1 MPYNNYRQDLMG
13 EATLTPSGQ
22 FEIGTYQSFKLIYT
36 AGKFGIDDQGG
47 LRIGFRGHFDGSA
60 IQFSDPTAPGY
71 TTVEA
76 SNGAVLEMSWEAR
89 RNIRPWNKSLYIR
102 CLRFLREGDQIVI
115 NFGDQSKGS
124 PGWLLQTFCESAF
137 TFQITVDPFATQDF
151 IARQTQPFQWCRVIR
166 QIGRRFCQHC
176 GGRVRHFDCQSKATT
191 AGAIHQTVLLERSN

>member
-124 PGWLLQTFCESAF
+124 PKISLNCQ
-137 TFQITVDPFATQDF
+137 P
-151 IARQTQPFQWCRVIR
+151 RQTQPFQWCRAIR

-191 AGAIHQTVLLERSN
+191 AGAIHQTVLLER

>member
-1 MPYNNYRQDLMG
+1 MPYNDYRQDLMG

-76 SNGAVLEMSWEAR
+76 SNGAVLEVSWEAR

-151 IARQTQPFQWCRVIR
+151 IALPSAANPTISMVPGDPAHW
-166 QIGRRFCQHC
+166 
-176 GGRVRHFDCQSKATT
+176 KA
-191 AGAIHQTVLLERSN
+191 V

>member
-22 FEIGTYQSFKLIYT
+22 FEIGTCQSFKLIYT

-76 SNGAVLEMSWEAR
+76 SNGAVLEVSWEAR

-137 TFQITVDPFATQDF
+137 TFQINNFSKASN
-151 IARQTQPFQWCRVIR
+151 W
-166 QIGRRFCQHC
+166 QIGFQ
-176 GGRVRHFDCQSKATT
+176 FELS
-191 AGAIHQTVLLERSN
+191 S